1 MGHVVEVPETY
12 SLTGDDAR
20 TTLRDA
26 HWQTVLRQAF
36 GRLRA
41 ADGFSHARAL
51 AFALALLMVE
61 GIVIVVGLAVATGSS
76 TFARTVVDV
85 IEGSV
90 PGPAG
95 QVLTSGVRQA
105 QEAGASHQYT
115 ALVIGLVAVLVTG
128 ATAMGQVERSCNR
141 IYGIDQDRP
150 SLQKYSR
157 AVALA
162 FTAGVIGALGT
173 TMLVLGRPVARAIEG
188 SWAGTLWDLAR
199 FPLAVLLLVLGTTVL
214 LKWSPRRRQPGFSW
228 LLYGATLSVMLT
240 VASSLV
246 LALFFRWS
254 TTFGDTYGPL
264 AGMIGLL
271 LWCLALAASSLFGVA
286 ITAELEL
293 FRSRRDVI
301 NDTPTSADRVPA

>member
-20 TTLRDA
+20 SMLRAA
-26 HWQTVLRQAF
+26 HWQSVLRQAF

-51 AFALALLMVE
+51 AFALTLLMIE

-85 IEGSV
+85 IEGAV

-95 QVLTSGVRQA
+95 QALTSAVNQA
-105 QEAGASHQYT
+105 QETGSSHQYT
-115 ALVIGLVAVLVTG
+115 ALFIGLVAVFVTG

-150 SLQKYSR
+150 SVQKYSR
-157 AVALA
+157 ALLLAL
-162 FTAGVIGALGT
+162 TAGLVGALGT

-188 SWAGTLWDLAR
+188 SFAGAMWDAVRL
-199 FPLAVLLLVLGTTVL
+199 PLAVLLLVLGATLL
-214 LKWSPRRRQPGFSW
+214 LKWSPRRRQPGYAW
-228 LLYGATLSVMLT
+228 LLYGASISVALT
-240 VASSLV
+240 VGASLA

-254 TTFGDTYGPL
+254 TAFGDTYGPL

-271 LWCLALAASSLFGVA
+271 LWCLALAASSLYGVA

-293 FRSRRDVI
+293 VRSRRRV
-301 NDTPTSADRVPA
+301 TKHTSAATDALAA

>member
-1 MGHVVEVPETY
+1 MGQVVTVPETF

-20 TTLRDA
+20 TTLREA

-36 GRLRA
+36 ARLRA

-51 AFALALLMVE
+51 AFALSLLMIE
-61 GIVIVVGLAVATGSS
+61 GIVIMVGLAVATGSS
-76 TFARTVVDV
+76 AFARTVVDV

-95 QVLTSGVRQA
+95 QVLTSAVRQA
-105 QEAGASHQYT
+105 QETGSSHQYT

-150 SLQKYSR
+150 SVRKYSR

-162 FTAGVIGALGT
+162 LTAGLVGAVGT

-199 FPLAVLLLVLGTTVL
+199 LPLAVLLLVLGTTVL
-214 LKWSPRRRQPGFSW
+214 LKWSPRRRQPGYTW
-228 LLYGATLSVMLT
+228 LLHGAAIAVMLT
-240 VASSLV
+240 VAASLV

-271 LWCLALAASSLFGVA
+271 LWCLSLAASALYGVA

-293 FRSRRDVI
+293 FRSRRGVTRETLTD
-301 NDTPTSADRVPA
+301 ADALVP

>member
-1 MGHVVEVPETY
+1 MGRVVEVPETY

-20 TTLRDA
+20 TTLREA
-26 HWQTVLRQAF
+26 HWQSVLREAF
-36 GRLRA
+36 SRLRA

-61 GIVIVVGLAVATGSS
+61 AIVIVVGLAVATGSS
-76 TFARTVVDV
+76 AFARTVVDV

-95 QVLTSGVRQA
+95 QVLTSAVRQA
-105 QEAGASHQYT
+105 QETGANHQYT

-141 IYGIDQDRP
+141 IYGIEQDRP
-150 SLQKYSR
+150 SRQKYSR
-157 AVALA
+157 AALLA
-162 FTAGVIGALGT
+162 LTAGLIGALGT
-173 TMLVLGRPVARAIEG
+173 TMLVLGRPVAHAIDR

-199 FPLAVLLLVLGTTVL
+199 FPLAVLLLVVGMTVL
-214 LKWSPRRRQPGFSW
+214 LKWSPRRRQPGYAW
-228 LLYGATLSVMLT
+228 LMYGAALSVLLLV
-240 VASSLV
+240 VASLA

-271 LWCLALAASSLFGVA
+271 LWCLALAASSLYGVA

-293 FRSRRDVI
+293 VRARRGVT
-301 NDTPTSADRVPA
+301 NDTPRVAPTVTV

>member
-20 TTLRDA
+20 STLGDA

-51 AFALALLMVE
+51 AFALTLLMIE

-95 QVLTSGVRQA
+95 QVLTSAVRQA
-105 QEAGASHQYT
+105 QDTGASHQYS
-115 ALVIGLVAVLVTG
+115 ALIIGLVAVLVTG

-150 SLQKYSR
+150 SVQKYSR

-162 FTAGVIGALGT
+162 LTAGLIGALGT
-173 TMLVLGRPVARAIEG
+173 TMLVLGRPVAHAIEG

-199 FPLAVLLLVLGTTVL
+199 FPLAVLLLVLGTTAL
-214 LKWSPRRRQPGFSW
+214 LKWSPRRRQPGYSW
-228 LLYGATLSVMLT
+228 LLYGAAISVMLT
-240 VASSLV
+240 VAASLV

-271 LWCLALAASSLFGVA
+271 LWCLSLAASSLYGVA

-293 FRSRRDVI
+293 FRSRRGVI
-301 NDTPTSADRVPA
+301 KDTPAPAHPVAA